1 MKTEN
6 IYEIIK
12 KISNEVNLVKIIYSQ
27 KRLIK

>member
-12 KISNEVNLVKIIYSQ
+12 KISNEVNLVKIVYSQ

>member
-12 KISNEVNLVKIIYSQ
+12 KLSNEVNLVKIVYSQ
-27 KRLIK
+27 KRLIR